1 MDALSWVNDLATIAD
16 PSAMITRV
24 TGNPADPWQV
34 DFFGSD
40 DPFLLVLA
48 SRGVGK
54 STSVAVLAYTQ
65 AEMKPKQTILLL
77 APALRQSEELFRKVI
92 DVRRC
97 FGATHIATRETML
110 LLELTNGSRIIT
122 APATEKTIRGYRANL
137 VVCDEAARIADE
149 EFQAIVPM
157 LVEDGRLIACTTPAG
172 RRGWFYEAH
181 REGRG
186 RLIRARSTD
195 LPRMAKIVERD
206 RGLMSD
212 AQVRQEI
219 LLEFA
224 GSGDAFFSMDAI
236 DAMFSPSI
244 QPLRLFGHA

>member
-1 MDALSWVNDLATIAD
+1 MDALGWLTDLATIAD
-16 PSAMITRV
+16 QTAMITRM
-24 TGNPADPWQV
+24 TGNVADPWQA

-54 STSVAVLAYTQ
+54 STSVALLAYTQ
-65 AEMKPKQTILLL
+65 AEMRPKQTILLL

-97 FGATHIATRETML
+97 FGAVHVATRETML

-172 RRGWFYEAH
+172 RRGWFYEAY

-186 RLIRARSTD
+186 RLIKATSLD

-206 RGLMSD
+206 RRMMSP
-212 AQVRQEI
+212 AQWNTEI
-219 LLEFA
+219 ALQFQ
-224 GSGDAFFSMDAI
+224 GSGDAFFDMDSI
-236 DAMFSPSI
+236 DRMFSPTI
-244 QPLRLFGHA
+244 KPLRIAA